1 MRAKYN
7 TPGLLAP
14 NHRIIRRISGKWLYV
29 SNTGHDSIVQFRVD
43 GEKGTL
49 TYVEAQGA
57 GGRAARQFGPQPNS
71 MHMAISLPD
80 TNQVLASRI
89 DEGNGRLKP
98 SGIFAEMPSPA
109 AVRFLPPA
117 GGEK

>member
-1 MRAKYN
+1 
-7 TPGLLAP
+7 
-14 NHRIIRRISGKWLYV
+14 
-29 SNTGHDSIVQFRVD
+29 
-43 GEKGTL
+43 
-49 TYVEAQGA
+49 
-57 GGRAARQFGPQPNS
+57 
-71 MHMAISLPD
+71 MAISLPD
-80 TNQVLASRI
+80 SNQVLASRI